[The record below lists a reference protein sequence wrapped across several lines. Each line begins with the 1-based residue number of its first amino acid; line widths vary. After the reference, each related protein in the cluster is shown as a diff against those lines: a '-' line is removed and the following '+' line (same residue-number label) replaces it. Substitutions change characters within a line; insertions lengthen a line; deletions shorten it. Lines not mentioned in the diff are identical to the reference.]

1 MFVGDTGEKKAVGV
15 KPTPGQL
22 RTKAFCAARLGFDAL
37 HKKGATITKPEVDAL
52 AHFINARRE
61 ALIYKNTHR
70 VTQREH
76 VLLAMHPTGHS
87 A

>member
-1 MFVGDTGEKKAVGV
+1 M

-22 RTKAFCAARLGFDAL
+22 QTKAFCAAKLGFDAP
-37 HKKGATITKPEVDAL
+37 HKEGPTIAKPEVDAL

-61 ALIYKNTHR
+61 ALRYKNTLR
-70 VTQREH
+70 VTHREH